1 MKKISQIKNKNIF
14 NKIKKYLF
22 ISLIIIIF
30 IYNISYQLF
39 KFEMFFIAQT
49 DIMKNDIKKYDV
61 LFLKKPDYKLN
72 DIVVFKLNSQ
82 DRIGKIIN
90 NTDETYTIKANLN
103 LYYYENINSSEIVG
117 KVYNKI
123 SHVGIIFLILRSNIV
138 TLIFLIFFIIKLI
151 KNEKQIKNSIMRRN
165 KREDIK
171 NK

>member
-138 TLIFLIFFIIKLI
+138 TLIFLMFFIIKLI
-151 KNEKQIKNSIMRRN
+151 KNEKQIKNSIIRRN